1 MFKARIHENPA
12 ATHHVLHKALEL
24 YALNSEQCPFLRNS
38 NSELSR
44 AFRHAPF
51 MKNAYRR
58 ELIVVQRDA
67 GVCAQSVI

>member
-1 MFKARIHENPA
+1 MFKALIHENPA

-51 MKNAYRR
+51 MKNA
-58 ELIVVQRDA
+58 
-67 GVCAQSVI
+67 